1 MSNGLHQFHFL
12 SPQFC
17 HLLVMLKSSLLFFH
31 TKKAFA
37 TTVRALTTLFFPQ
50 FIWTMKMITC
60 CRLINHKTCKNEM
73 NGLWTIYKRRHR
85 CFMAG
90 SSNKTGQDRTYIV
103 NPPSLRWS
111 VLKDDDDDHQHCV
124 MEACVMKGVLLYL
137 SYLPPQA
144 TKFLEPRFSM
154 IFISSDSSLDHKDIR
169 WDQNPIALTMF

>member
-1 MSNGLHQFHFL
+1 MSNGLHQFHLL

-31 TKKAFA
+31 
-37 TTVRALTTLFFPQ
+37 
-50 FIWTMKMITC
+50 ITC

-154 IFISSDSSLDHKDIR
+154 IFISSDSFLDHKDIR
-169 WDQNPIALTMF
+169 WD